1 MTLPPSPTPSEST
14 DKVGRLEGALLG
26 VLGVMGVLVVGSAV
40 ILSIVAITIGDGQIG
55 IFTK

>member
-1 MTLPPSPTPSEST
+1 MTLPTSPTPSEST
-14 DKVGRLEGALLG
+14 EKVGRLEGALLG

-40 ILSIVAITIGDGQIG
+40 VLSIVAIAVGDGQIG

>member
-1 MTLPPSPTPSEST
+1 MTLPTPPTPSEST

-26 VLGVMGVLVVGSAV
+26 VLGVMGALILGSALV
-40 ILSIVAITIGDGQIG
+40 LSIVAIAVGDGQIG

>member
-1 MTLPPSPTPSEST
+1 MTLPTSPAPSEST
-14 DKVGRLEGALLG
+14 EKVGRLEGALLG

-40 ILSIVAITIGDGQIG
+40 VLSIVAIAVGDGQIG